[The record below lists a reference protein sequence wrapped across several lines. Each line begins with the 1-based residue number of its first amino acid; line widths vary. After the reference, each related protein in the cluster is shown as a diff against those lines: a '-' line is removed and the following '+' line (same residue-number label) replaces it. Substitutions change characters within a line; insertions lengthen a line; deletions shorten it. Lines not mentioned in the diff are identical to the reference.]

1 MKYASQAMRNLAF
14 AYKDLDH
21 WDESMTMEAIESDL
35 TFMGMVSMIDPPR
48 QSVPAAMQ
56 AARDAH
62 IKVVIV
68 TGDYEVTARAI
79 AERIQLTTDPAKL
92 VIVNG
97 AALRTMT
104 DIAVVDVLKNSE

>member
-14 AYKDLDH
+14 AYKDIDH
-21 WDESMTMEAIESDL
+21 RDESMTMEEIESDL

-48 QSVPAAMQ
+48 ASVPAAMQ
-56 AARDAH
+56 SARDAH
-62 IKVVIV
+62 IKVVII

-79 AERIQLTTDPAKL
+79 AERIQLTTDPANL

-97 AALRTMT
+97 TTLRTMT
-104 DIAVVDVLKNSE
+104 DVAVVDILKNSE

>member
-14 AYKDLDH
+14 AYKDIDH
-21 WDESMTMEAIESDL
+21 RDESMTMEEIESDL

-48 QSVPAAMQ
+48 ESVPAAMQ

-62 IKVVIV
+62 IKVVII

-79 AERIQLTTDPAKL
+79 AERIQLTTDPANL

-97 AALRTMT
+97 TTLRTMT
-104 DIAVVDVLKNSE
+104 DVAVVDILKNSE